1 MGHGETYITWASEGC
16 LSTKAK
22 EHKRKEMGNGK

>member
-1 MGHGETYITWASEGC
+1 MERHITWASEEGC